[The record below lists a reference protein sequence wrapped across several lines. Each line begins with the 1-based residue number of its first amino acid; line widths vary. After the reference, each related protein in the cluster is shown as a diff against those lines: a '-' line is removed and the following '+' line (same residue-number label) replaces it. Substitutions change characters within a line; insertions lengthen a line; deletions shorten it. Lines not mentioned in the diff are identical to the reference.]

1 MKKKLSLAIIML
13 LLVGTL
19 FALSSCGKK
28 KEEGPILVP
37 PSPSWACTFTQEK
50 DVFDRNEVYLTF
62 TCKDFTIQRY
72 LYQDFDPKIYSVDY
86 EEGTDQYK
94 SWYDNALALYEEKR
108 KRCPE
113 YIELYYGMKG
123 EEYFIKSITE
133 LTFAAETAFAP
144 WTYTERLQV
153 PAELLTELTFAA
165 ETAFAPWTYTERLQV
180 PAELFVDEYG
190 LIRFGWKFMPQD
202 KDEKA
207 GLYCAF
213 YYKKTGNTVQISK
226 EDLKPPYKY
235 NIDYPTKAAKGFR
248 AEAKQDNCAF
258 LSSTRREIDDENDF
272 EINFYFGRIYGEDE
286 KNVPAVD
293 IYIIIQSASGKEEK
307 TFVRT
312 VNDYMSDEYLC
323 TRTYDYDGNV
333 IEIIYNHSEKLSIPK
348 DCFIGDSGEIE
359 IAIFAHENQEK
370 LGSTIIKYDADKKFN
385 TTYYIH

>member
-1 MKKKLSLAIIML
+1 ML

-153 PAELLTELTFAA
+153 PAELFE
-165 ETAFAPWTYTERLQV
+165 
-180 PAELFVDEYG
+180 DEYG

-226 EDLKPPYKY
+226 EDLAPKVDYSGNEYAVSTRQNRTDYCEIKKITPDSFRPDNTDGDLTIEYFLGRTYPKEEGY
-235 NIDYPTKAAKGFR
+235 VSTKLYFVSERTGEKGRIMLKEIDY
-248 AEAKQDNCAF
+248 
-258 LSSTRREIDDENDF
+258 S
-272 EINFYFGRIYGEDE
+272 
-286 KNVPAVD
+286 VD
-293 IYIIIQSASGKEEK
+293 HYSCD
-307 TFVRT
+307 V
-312 VNDYMSDEYLC
+312 V
-323 TRTYDYDGNV
+323 YDYDGVAKYVLFNYKETLTIPKEYV
-333 IEIIYNHSEKLSIPK
+333 TGEERVGIFLYGKKSQEEKEEPISFALFKYTHYYNDDPEKGHLRDEYARNTFDSDLYRIDEEKL
-348 DCFIGDSGEIE
+348 
-359 IAIFAHENQEK
+359 
-370 LGSTIIKYDADKKFN
+370 KK
-385 TTYYIH
+385 ILRKK